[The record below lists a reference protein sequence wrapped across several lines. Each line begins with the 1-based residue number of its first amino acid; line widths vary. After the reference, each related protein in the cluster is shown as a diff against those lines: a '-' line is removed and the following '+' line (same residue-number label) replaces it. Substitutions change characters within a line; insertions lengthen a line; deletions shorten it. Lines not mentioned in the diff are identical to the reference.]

1 MWLGVKGQLAMLAIF
16 MVVISFVLSVLII
29 APTIRF
35 VNRFLKEFLNS
46 FVTEELTISVRAE
59 QPIVTAT
66 LVSSSKERIKVRGPE
81 HQAGETATH
90 EGERVHHRE
99 NILS

>member
-1 MWLGVKGQLAMLAIF
+1 
-16 MVVISFVLSVLII
+16 MVMFRVFIWISPFLYLDYII
-29 APTIRF
+29 ADDERF
-35 VNRFLKEFLNS
+35 VNRFLEEFLNS
-46 FVTEELTISVRAE
+46 FVTEEVTISVRAE
-59 QPIVTAT
+59 QPVVTASI
-66 LVSSSKERIKVRGPE
+66 VSTSEERIKIIRPE

>member
-1 MWLGVKGQLAMLAIF
+1 VT
-16 MVVISFVLSVLII
+16 SFSLSDYSI
-29 APTIRF
+29 AQSPGF

-46 FVTEELTISVRAE
+46 FVTEEVTISVRAE
-59 QPIVTAT
+59 QPVVTAT
-66 LVSSSKERIKVRGPE
+66 LVSTSKERIEVFRPE